1 MSPTVTYDVA
11 VSENLLPDSE
21 ASVTELVVRARPGWI
36 GVDWRELI
44 EFRELLYFLVWRD
57 VKVRY
62 KQTAL
67 GVAWAIVVPVFTMLI
82 FTVIFGN
89 YAGMKKE
96 LPPGL
101 NYAVFVYVGL
111 LPWTFFASA
120 INLGGLSL
128 VNQQALLTKIY
139 FPRLFVPASTVGG
152 ALVDMAVS
160 LCVLVIMMCWYHVAP
175 TWDVWALA
183 PLMAVLCLASLGIAF
198 TLSALTVTYRDV
210 RFILPFLVQTWMYL
224 SPVIYPVTIV
234 PAKWQWLLALNPM
247 YGVIDGFRSAL
258 LGGNQPW
265 QPLNLTLS
273 TLSSLALF
281 LFGLFYFRK
290 TERRFADIA

>member
-1 MSPTVTYDVA
+1 MSNLNVSGELSPAAAYDVA
-11 VSENLLPDSE
+11 TPGKLLTDSE
-21 ASVTELVVRARPGWI
+21 VEASELVIRARPGWI
-36 GVDWRELI
+36 GIDWRELT

-96 LPPGL
+96 LPAGM

-128 VNQQALLTKIY
+128 INTQTLLTKIY
-139 FPRLFVPASTVGG
+139 FPRVFVPASTVGG

-160 LCVLVIMMCWYHVAP
+160 LCVLVVMMFWYHIAP
-175 TWDVWALA
+175 TW
-183 PLMAVLCLASLGIAF
+183 
-198 TLSALTVTYRDV
+198 
-210 RFILPFLVQTWMYL
+210 
-224 SPVIYPVTIV
+224 
-234 PAKWQWLLALNPM
+234 
-247 YGVIDGFRSAL
+247 
-258 LGGNQPW
+258 
-265 QPLNLTLS
+265 
-273 TLSSLALF
+273 
-281 LFGLFYFRK
+281 
-290 TERRFADIA
+290 